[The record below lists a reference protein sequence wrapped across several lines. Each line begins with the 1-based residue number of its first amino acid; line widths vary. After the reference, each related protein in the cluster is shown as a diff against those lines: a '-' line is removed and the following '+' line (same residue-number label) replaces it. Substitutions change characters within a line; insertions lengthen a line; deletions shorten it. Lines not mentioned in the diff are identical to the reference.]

1 MAGWPFSTMLDARPG
16 SSLLRLKCREA
27 VRQIGFSD
35 WRRCDTGQAVAVSRL
50 TRCTVPVPRPSSCDA
65 LLNSI
70 KELQDQGITF
80 EELPMAPCSLR
91 FFRCRASFPV
101 SRSTLGPSRSPAVP
115 AKPSPRGSTGP
126 LVPGQQFLLD
136 TGTLCV
142 LGRCSFA
149 SRETSPRGRHVIAGC
164 AAPAVSRP
172 AVWRRGELDPR

>member
-80 EELPMAPCSLR
+80 EELRWHPARSG
-91 FFRCRASFPV
+91 SFDA
-101 SRSTLGPSRSPAVP
+101 GHPSRYQGQHWGQAARRLSRRNHHRGARRAPSCRGNSSCSIRALCACSADVLLHR
-115 AKPSPRGSTGP
+115 AKPPHAADMLLLGAP
-126 LVPGQQFLLD
+126 LRLL
-136 TGTLCV
+136 V
-142 LGRCSFA
+142 GRLFGGAA
-149 SRETSPRGRHVIAGC
+149 S
-164 AAPAVSRP
+164 
-172 AVWRRGELDPR
+172 